1 MLLAYEKLPVFVHLK
16 IGFSPHLSFSFG
28 FTMDGINTVR
38 RNKTAIE
45 TILCADYGLILNK
58 VEEKKLITRREYNN
72 LKGINKEDVWGH
84 VVALVDKLMD
94 KGDDT
99 CTAFLN
105 LLQTDEDIRN
115 TYPELGKI
123 IQPVEVGLF
132 DGGR

>member
-1 MLLAYEKLPVFVHLK
+1 ME
-16 IGFSPHLSFSFG
+16 
-28 FTMDGINTVR
+28 GINTVR

-72 LKGINKEDVWGH
+72 LKGINREDVWGH

-105 LLQTDEDIRN
+105 LLQTDEDIRT

-123 IQPVEVGLF
+123 KWMHTSLITKPVEVGLY